1 MRYFHLAADRHG
13 NAAGHFVTNEMSF
26 AYREQTASNALR
38 DLLSLTLS
46 IQRMNGLS
54 EVKSSRD
61 HGKMDDKVPSL
72 KLEVTG
78 CESKYLGRLSSDGLE
93 TKLDLQLFECSL

>member
-1 MRYFHLAADRHG
+1 
-13 NAAGHFVTNEMSF
+13 
-26 AYREQTASNALR
+26 
-38 DLLSLTLS
+38 
-46 IQRMNGLS
+46 MNGLS
-54 EVKSSRD
+54 EVESSRD